1 MSVKQ
6 AYDAGLFGN
15 AIVATVPT
23 LNQVLTTSNN
33 QTTQNINLSSNL
45 TSNNLKINDLSYNGF
60 VYSND
65 DGLLTNTA
73 PSNWIWY
80 GVNAQTI
87 PSNPT
92 IATTIIFDTLNSPPN
107 FVGLTYNKG
116 GGFVNSNASRSIT
129 CIVSYTI
136 KFPTNTTGSL
146 SSYLDLS
153 TFKLKALNSEPNGY
167 DTPTH
172 LTGCSSFVLKP
183 NDNFRIRC
191 LQGSGDPSVISAS
204 IQILVL

>member
-33 QTTQNINLSSNL
+33 QTTQDINLSSNL

-60 VYSND
+60 VYSNV

-87 PSNPT
+87 PSNPG
-92 IATTIIFDTLNSPPN
+92 IATTVIFDTLNSPPN
-107 FVGLTYNKG
+107 FVGLTYKN
-116 GGFVNSNASRSIT
+116 GGFTNSNTSRSIT
-129 CIVSYTI
+129 CIVSYTV

-146 SSYLDLS
+146 SSYLFLS
-153 TFKLKALNSEPNGY
+153 TNVKAQNSEPNGY

-172 LTGCSSFVLKP
+172 LTGCTSFVLKP
-183 NDNFRIRC
+183 NDNFRIQC
-191 LQGSGDPSVISAS
+191 LQSSGDPSVISAS